1 MQALFIV
8 MGNGRF
14 HPLAIPDDAI
24 EIPPSNV
31 DKVIAA
37 LEGGKQNGLNRELRG
52 KLASMTDDE
61 RGALL
66 RGLRGLPR

>member
-1 MQALFIV
+1 M
-8 MGNGRF
+8 
-14 HPLAIPDDAI
+14 
-24 EIPPSNV
+24 
-31 DKVIAA
+31 IAA